1 MSKLFEYLG
10 KIRRDNAGNALM
22 IGAVTLPMLV
32 GAAGLGLD
40 TVQWTLRQREM
51 QRAAD
56 SAAIAGAYAYLQNAN
71 VQTQA
76 NLSLTRD
83 GMTGLTTT
91 PIIENAPTAGIR
103 AGDANAVRVVLATEH
118 PMAFSAL
125 FLNRAPTIRV
135 AATATSLSNGDFCVL
150 ALENTAT
157 VGITMQGNATT
168 DLGCGIATNSI
179 ASNAVVAGG
188 SSVIN
193 ASPVAAVG
201 GLSPSSNYAP
211 GTELLP
217 NSIIQRDPFADL
229 PQPVLPTN
237 CSNELRVNSNQT
249 RTVSGSSS
257 GVCFRGMRLQGTVH
271 FQPGVYYIDGGSFD
285 VGAQARVTG
294 SNVTFILTSST
305 AGTNPGSIPQ
315 ITINGGATM
324 QLSATTSGTYAGV
337 LFYQDRR
344 APNTDGNRINGNS
357 NSSYQGAF
365 YLPGQGMQFNGTAG
379 MRTECIQM
387 AARRVTFIG
396 NSTITNVCPPNSG
409 AGAFSGLRVFLVE

>member
-1 MSKLFEYLG
+1 LSKLFQYLG

-56 SAAIAGAYAYLQNAN
+56 SAAIAGAYARLQNAN

-91 PIIENAPTAGIR
+91 PIIENAPSAGIR
-103 AGDANAVRVVLATEH
+103 AGDTNAVRVVLATEH

-125 FLNRAPTIRV
+125 FLDRAPTIRV

-157 VGITMQGNATT
+157 VGITLQGNATT

-217 NSIIQRDPFADL
+217 NSIIQRDPYGDL

-237 CSNELRVNSNQT
+237 CNNSLNVGPNSSV
-249 RTVSGSSS
+249 TVRPTSGN
-257 GVCFRGMRLQGTVH
+257 CFRNMDLRGTVH
-271 FQPGVYYIDGGSFD
+271 FEPGIYYLDGTNFNIGS
-285 VGAQARVTG
+285 QATITG
-294 SNVTFILTSST
+294 TNVTFILTSSN
-305 AGTNPGSIPQ
+305 AGTNPGSIGQ
-315 ITINGGATM
+315 VTINGGATV

-365 YLPGQGMQFNGTAG
+365 YFPGQGMQFSGTAG